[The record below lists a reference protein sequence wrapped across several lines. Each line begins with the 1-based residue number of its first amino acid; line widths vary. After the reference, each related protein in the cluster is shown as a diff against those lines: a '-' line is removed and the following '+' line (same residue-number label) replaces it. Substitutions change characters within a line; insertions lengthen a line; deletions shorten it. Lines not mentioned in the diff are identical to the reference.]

1 MRKEI
6 FGRILTLLALTATWA
21 LSPASICLYASDSL
35 HSEKIN
41 CSRFIR
47 LNGARSV
54 TELMDEAS
62 GCRAR
67 ERYDSAAA
75 YYSVIANL
83 YSESLSP
90 AEIRKCAIASVNLG
104 YILLG

>member
-41 CSRFIR
+41 YSRFIR

-62 GCRAR
+62 PG
-67 ERYDSAAA
+67 
-75 YYSVIANL
+75 
-83 YSESLSP
+83 
-90 AEIRKCAIASVNLG
+90 
-104 YILLG
+104 